1 MSTDFRNKNTM
12 VFLMV
17 FITGFSPFS
26 CFIIRGPTFSLFLM
40 DYYGDTIVADLV
52 YEIFNGLIHN

>member
-1 MSTDFRNKNTM
+1 M